1 MKVKVTYTTE
11 YDDVPNI
18 ASRLV
23 ERCRSDLRL
32 ASEFKFDVF
41 NLDETR
47 AAITSLQEKLELVSL
62 QLDDCYQL
70 CRGYV
75 EARSES
81 SQEVV
86 EVQDPGDLDENE

>member
-11 YDDVPNI
+11 YEDVPDI

-23 ERCRSDLRL
+23 ERCRNDLRL
-32 ASEFKFDVF
+32 GSEFKFDFF

-47 AAITSLQEKLELVSL
+47 TAITKLQEKLELVSL

-75 EARSES
+75 EARTENSPEAVEAEELGEASE
-81 SQEVV
+81 
-86 EVQDPGDLDENE
+86 DE